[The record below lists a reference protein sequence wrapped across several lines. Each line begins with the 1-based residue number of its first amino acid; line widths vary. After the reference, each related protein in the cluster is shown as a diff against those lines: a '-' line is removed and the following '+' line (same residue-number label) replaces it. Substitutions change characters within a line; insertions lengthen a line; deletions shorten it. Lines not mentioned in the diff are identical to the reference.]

1 MYQEVCNIM
10 NNALLGESPSVEEM
24 RLASQAIVLGQN
36 YCGVCQQ
43 DEWCPQNW
51 FTKFTQLVEQ
61 AGTQKIPQPP
71 LERMGSEYHVLS
83 EYLQLVQETVLE
95 ELKRLSPG
103 LRGTPLFDCMVENFH
118 RCIFAQLDQVLQC
131 TLTADQTLLVLNWV
145 AHVYLSKELMGH
157 PDIKDNCSNGLD
169 MLVFSN
175 WLQRAEKKFLTA
187 VQEAVSERLC
197 SILQSEEIYWGVCI
211 PGDEE
216 NFIRL
221 HVDVIQVL
229 HGCIKQAGKTSERLK
244 VKVQAICY
252 QELLFFLEK
261 YAEREKKQLKK
272 RAELDRMY
280 PFRTFSSSM
289 ELRKYVH
296 TIASNRNDDSIKA
309 VHSLKSI
316 EDQSLELVLR
326 EPFFKAEASLKE
338 YFKKGNRTKLDVIE
352 EISAHVSTLPK
363 TNQEAHK
370 IAVDTAYERLTSLY
384 LKCLLQSNKSELE
397 RSWSD
402 VGSEVTENAKY
413 LHKVFSCLNPEVK
426 KRNQALLNVGK
437 VLKSNDINAQKIT
450 VAEVRI
456 ECPDMSQEQVRI
468 LLRWKG
474 LSRSQVREVLDAC
487 GEYTFDLPNNKPRWY
502 RQCCCW

>member
-1 MYQEVCNIM
+1 MAQEVLCSETAGGVCAESTSQNLKEMYQEVCSIM

-24 RLASQAIVLGQN
+24 RLASQAIVLGQK
-36 YCGVCQQ
+36 YCGVCQE
-43 DEWCPQNW
+43 EWSPQNW

-71 LERMGSEYHVLS
+71 LERTGSEYHVLS

-95 ELKRLSPG
+95 ELKRLSPS
-103 LRGTPLFDCMVENFH
+103 LRETPLFDCVVENFH

-131 TLTADQTLLVLNWV
+131 TLTADQTYLVLNWV

-169 MLVFSN
+169 MLVFSD
-175 WLQRAEKKFLTA
+175 WLQRAENKLLTA
-187 VQEAVSERLC
+187 VQEAVLERLC
-197 SILQSEEIYWGVCI
+197 SILRSEEIYWGVYI

-216 NFIRL
+216 NFIKL

-229 HGCIKQAGKTSERLK
+229 QGCIKQAGKTSERLK

-252 QELLFFLEK
+252 QELLVFLEK
-261 YAEREKKQLKK
+261 
-272 RAELDRMY
+272 
-280 PFRTFSSSM
+280 T
-289 ELRKYVH
+289 YVH

-316 EDQSLELVLR
+316 EAQSLELVLR

-352 EISAHVSTLPK
+352 EISAHFSTLPK

-413 LHKVFSCLNPEVK
+413 LHKMFSCLNPEVK

-450 VAEVRI
+450 VAEMRI
-456 ECPDMSQEQVRI
+456 DCPDMSQEQVRI

-487 GEYTFDLPNNKPRWY
+487 GEYTFDPPNNKPRWY
-502 RQCCCW
+502 RQWYRC